1 MKCLIVDDE
10 PIAREILKAYC
21 AHFPD
26 LLVAGSCSN
35 ALEARQVLE
44 KETVDVLFLDINM
57 PVLDGISFLKTLR
70 SKPAVILTTA
80 YKEYAAD
87 AFDLEVTDYL
97 VKPFSL
103 ERFILALD
111 RVREGQART
120 TPPVTEEDPSVFL
133 KSEGKIFHIRF
144 KDICYAEANG
154 NYTLII
160 TESQSLRS
168 PLTFT
173 AFEGLLPAAG
183 FEKIHRSFIINKS
196 KITHIEGNRVFL
208 GRHEVPIGQN
218 YRERFLKNLGIQTP

>member
-26 LLVAGSCSN
+26 LELVGSCSN
-35 ALEARQVLE
+35 ALEAKRVLE
-44 KETVDVLFLDINM
+44 AETIDILFLDINM

-70 SKPAVILTTA
+70 SRPKVILTTA

-111 RVREGQART
+111 KTRGSH
-120 TPPVTEEDPSVFL
+120 PPVSPAAAPEEDPAVFL
-133 KSEGKIFHIRF
+133 KSEGKIFPVRF
-144 KDICYAEANG
+144 KDIVYAEANG
-154 NYTLII
+154 NYTLIT
-160 TESQSLRS
+160 TESLSLKS
-168 PLTFT
+168 PITFT
-173 AFEGLLPAAG
+173 AFEALLPATG
-183 FEKIHRSFIINKS
+183 FERVHRSFIINKN
-196 KITHIEGNRVFL
+196 KITHMEGNRVFL
-208 GRHEVPIGQN
+208 GKYEVPVGQN
-218 YRERFLKNLGIQTP
+218 YRDAFLKSLGL